1 MSTLMG
7 LQQHVWEKAELLC
20 YWQTGILNRLGT
32 GEQGRRQKDRTLHG
46 REAKGK
52 KIVKDEFSSYT
63 CCEGCY

>member
-20 YWQTGILNRLGT
+20 YWEKGILNRLGP
-32 GEQGRRQKDRTLHG
+32 GEQGRRQNDRTLHG

-52 KIVKDEFSSYT
+52 KIVKDEFSSYM